1 MATDKLVINS
11 QALPPSSGS
20 VVLPDLH
27 ELGSLSLA
35 SAEAILAAVASA
47 GGAVAALLLR
57 NAGAVAAAT
66 RAGGVQARAVSCAHA
81 A

>member
-1 MATDKLVINS
+1 
-11 QALPPSSGS
+11 
-20 VVLPDLH
+20 
-27 ELGSLSLA
+27 
-35 SAEAILAAVASA
+35 
-47 GGAVAALLLR
+47 VAALLLR